1 MTRHFQADEEQG
13 QNELTHLVNE
23 NLEDDTNSCL
33 SESQKALVFGG
44 CDGIIS
50 LITVLST
57 VAGVGLSWKFS
68 LLIGTA
74 SIVANSLYIGFSEFF
89 SSSAHKVFLQ
99 SEKRRFIW
107 EFNHFRDE
115 ELKNMVD
122 RFEKRGMGRKD
133 AKTVVDKM
141 AQYESFFVRLMM
153 SEELGSQL
161 TDVDDI
167 GVLLKDSAIMFISFA
182 IFGAIPVMIYLLGM
196 SGIDDDEIY
205 KITLCVS
212 LCILFLL
219 GVAKSTFSSLY
230 WIYSGCESLFLGVV
244 CAGTAY
250 GVAAG
255 VSGLLSDLDL

>member
-1 MTRHFQADEEQG
+1 MTTRHFQADEEHG
-13 QNELTHLVNE
+13 QNEMTLLVNHE
-23 NLEDDTNSCL
+23 HETYSCL

-50 LITVLST
+50 SITVLST
-57 VAGVGLSWKFS
+57 LAGVGLSWRFS
-68 LLIGTA
+68 LLIGIA
-74 SIVANSLYIGFSEFF
+74 SIVANSLYIGFAEFF

-107 EFNHFRDE
+107 EFNHFREE
-115 ELKNMVD
+115 ELKSMVD

-133 AKTVVDKM
+133 AKGVVDKM

-161 TDVDDI
+161 IDVDDT
-167 GVLLKDSAIMFISFA
+167 GVLLKDSIIMFISFG

-196 SGIDDDEIY
+196 SGVEDDEIY
-205 KITLCVS
+205 KITLSVS
-212 LCILFLL
+212 LCILFFL
-219 GVAKSTFSSLY
+219 GVAKSTFSSIY
-230 WIYSGCESLFLGVV
+230 WVYSGCESLFLGVV

-255 VSGLLSDLDL
+255 VAGFSSDIDLQ